1 MKNGILKAIMDSS
14 PEYKEYPEDIPW
26 EPTPNNEEIQNP
38 YDYEY
43 EMTPEEK
50 ALLQQHNRDEYYN
63 KDKED
68 GGIPLSINFSE
79 SENYGMPAPV
89 GSSPSSSTEERP
101 QIGSSSI
108 GKMAELSVPSS
119 SAISTSS
126 ITVDGRDDTNN
137 TLIGSSAS
145 GSPNINEAA
154 NESDNVTAD
163 GNESV
168 YGTNP
173 DIGSFVNKA
182 GMLNKPKG
190 ELEKTKGLDTGDS
203 TRERAVGKLEWIP
216 RGEEANAPEDL
227 KKLIIQKSGK
237 WPHHRHDGAYSIL
250 VGDYEQVYINREPFN
265 SFIYKHLQEI
275 PDILKDIH

>member
-1 MKNGILKAIMDSS
+1 MKNRILKAIMDSS

-26 EPTPNNEEIQNP
+26 EQNNDEEIQNP

-50 ALLQQHNRDEYYN
+50 ALLQQHNRDEYYS
-63 KDKED
+63 KED
-68 GGIPLSINFSE
+68 SPLNINFGE

-89 GSSPSSSTEERP
+89 GNVPSSSTEERP

-108 GKMAELSVPSS
+108 GKMAELSVPST
-119 SAISTSS
+119 SAISTSP

-163 GNESV
+163 GNEAV

-182 GMLNKPKG
+182 GMLKG

-275 PDILKDIH
+275 PDIVKDIH